1 MNAHVFVDETKER
14 GLLVAAAIVLPADVA
29 AARRTIRDLIL
40 PGQRR
45 IHFHKEKD
53 DRRRQ
58 IIAAVVTLSAHA
70 VIFDAR
76 RHRDPRMAREACL
89 VELVEHAAKI
99 DAARLVLERDDS
111 TFQADQR
118 LLFEQVRK
126 SGTSGNLRYD
136 QLRAHEECLLAIP
149 DALAWCWAKGGRWKT
164 SVQRVVRETRQ
175 V

>member
-14 GLLVAAAIVLPADVA
+14 GLLVAAAAVPPAELA

-45 IHFHKEKD
+45 IHFHKERD

-58 IIAAVVTLSAHA
+58 IIGAIATLTTHA

-76 RHRDPRMAREACL
+76 GHRTAKAARDACL
-89 VELVEHAAKI
+89 VEIVDHAAKI
-99 DAARLVLERDDS
+99 SAARLVLELDDS
-111 TFQADQR
+111 TFRADQR
-118 LLFEQVRK
+118 LLYQQVRK
-126 SGTSGNLRYD
+126 AGVSDTLRYD
-136 QLRAHEECLLAIP
+136 HLRAHEECLLSIP
-149 DALAWCWAKGGRWKT
+149 DALAWCWAKGGRWRNAILRMIT
-164 SVQRVVRETRQ
+164 ESRQ

>member
-14 GLLVAAAIVLPADVA
+14 GLLIAAAVVLPADLA

-45 IHFHKEKD
+45 IHFHKERD

-58 IIAAVVTLSAHA
+58 IIAALGTLSAHA
-70 VIFDAR
+70 VILDAR
-76 RHRDPRMAREACL
+76 GHRDARVAREACL
-89 VELVEHAAKI
+89 VALVEHAAKI
-99 DAARLVLERDDS
+99 NAARLVLERDDS
-111 TFQADQR
+111 TFQADRR

-126 SGTSGNLRYD
+126 SGMSSNLRYD

-164 SVQRVVRETRQ
+164 SVQRVIRESRQ

>member
-14 GLLVAAAIVLPADVA
+14 GLLVAAAVVLPADLV

-58 IIAAVVTLSAHA
+58 IIAAVATLSAHA

-76 RHRDPRMAREACL
+76 DHRNARMAREACL
-89 VELVEHAAKI
+89 VDLVEHAAKI
-99 DAARLVLERDDS
+99 NAARLVLERDDS
-111 TFQADQR
+111 TFQADRR
-118 LLFEQVRK
+118 LLFEQVRR
-126 SGTSGNLRYD
+126 SGLSGALRYD
-136 QLRAHEECLLAIP
+136 HLRAHEECLLAIP
-149 DALAWCWAKGGRWKT
+149 DAVAWCWAKGGRWKT
-164 SVQRVVRETRQ
+164 SVQRLVRESRQ

>member
-1 MNAHVFVDETKER
+1 MSAHVFVDETKER
-14 GLLVAAAIVLPADVA
+14 GLLVAAAVVLPEDVGPV
-29 AARRTIRDLIL
+29 RRAIRDLIL

-45 IHFHKEKD
+45 IHFHKERD

-58 IIAAVVTLSAHA
+58 IIAAVAKLSAHA

-76 RHRDPRMAREACL
+76 GHRSARAAREACL
-89 VELVEHAAKI
+89 VALVEHAAKI
-99 DAARLVLERDDS
+99 NAARLVLERDDS

-118 LLFEQVRK
+118 LLFEQVRRTGM
-126 SGTSGNLRYD
+126 SGALRYD

-164 SVQRVVRETRQ
+164 SVQRVVRESHQ

>member
-1 MNAHVFVDETKER
+1 MDAHVFVDETKER
-14 GLLVAAAIVLPADVA
+14 GLLVAAAVVLPADVGT
-29 AARRTIRDLIL
+29 ARRSIRDLIL

-58 IIAAVVTLSAHA
+58 IIAAVATLPTHA

-76 RHRDPRMAREACL
+76 RHRNARAARDACL

-99 DAARLVLERDDS
+99 NAARLVLERDDS

-118 LLFEQVRK
+118 LLFEQVRRTGV
-126 SGTSGNLRYD
+126 SGTLRYD

-149 DALAWCWAKGGRWKT
+149 DAPAWCWAKGGRWKT
-164 SVQRVVRETRQ
+164 SVQRVVKESRQ

>member
-1 MNAHVFVDETKER
+1 MDETKER
-14 GLLVAAAIVLPADVA
+14 GLLVAAAVVLPADLV

-58 IIAAVVTLSAHA
+58 IIAAVATLSAHA

-76 RHRDPRMAREACL
+76 DHRNARMAREACL
-89 VELVEHAAKI
+89 VDLVEHAAKI
-99 DAARLVLERDDS
+99 NAARLVLERDDS
-111 TFQADQR
+111 TFQADRR
-118 LLFEQVRK
+118 LLFEQVRR
-126 SGTSGNLRYD
+126 SGLSGALRYD
-136 QLRAHEECLLAIP
+136 HLRAHEECLLAIP
-149 DALAWCWAKGGRWKT
+149 DAVAWCWAKGGRWKT
-164 SVQRVVRETRQ
+164 SVQRLVRESRQ

>member
-14 GLLVAAAIVLPADVA
+14 GLLVAAAVVLPADLA

-45 IHFHKEKD
+45 IHFHKERD

-58 IIAAVVTLSAHA
+58 IVAAVVTLSAYA
-70 VIFDAR
+70 VIFDAK
-76 RHRDPRMAREACL
+76 RHRDPRAAREACL
-89 VELVEHAAKI
+89 IELVEHAAKI
-99 DAARLVLERDDS
+99 GAGRLVLERDDS
-111 TFQADQR
+111 TLQADQR
-118 LLFEQVRK
+118 LLFQQVRK
-126 SGTSGNLRYD
+126 SGISRTLRYD
-136 QLRAHEECLLAIP
+136 HLRAHEECLLAIP

-164 SVQRVVRETRQ
+164 SVQRIVSESRQ

>member
-14 GLLVAAAIVLPADVA
+14 GLLVAAVVVLPADLT

-58 IIAAVVTLSAHA
+58 IIAAVVKLSAHA
-70 VIFDAR
+70 VIFDAK
-76 RHRDPRMAREACL
+76 RHHDPRAAREACL
-89 VELVEHAAKI
+89 VELVQHAAKI
-99 DAARLVLERDDS
+99 SATRLVLERDDS
-111 TFQADQR
+111 TFQADRR

-126 SGTSGNLRYD
+126 SGTSNNLRYD

-164 SVQRVVRETRQ
+164 SVQRVVTEARQ